1 MERIIE
7 ILRDVKSAAIIPH
20 ISADGDAVGSCKAM
34 EEMLSSM
41 GIKTVIYLEE
51 PLEQRLK
58 FLDGGMVLYNGS
70 AVEHD
75 VCIVLDCGDEG
86 RIGNRMPIVR
96 AAEKVINIDHHRTNT
111 YFGDENY
118 VDTEASA
125 TGELLARLFRAMG
138 EKLTDKAAEYLY
150 AAICSDTG
158 CFAYSNTSPETMR
171 IAAELMEYNFDH
183 AEIARL
189 LFDCVSIN
197 TALMRAELTSCI
209 HSYYGGKLRI
219 VAADE
224 EFAAKYGV
232 EPNDIQGLVDIPRG
246 IDGTEVAVSIKQA
259 DGKIKAS
266 LRSNG
271 NTDVATIAQT
281 LGGGGHT
288 RAAGCT
294 LDAAD
299 LDEAENIIVKAF
311 ERSLS

>member
-7 ILRDVKSAAIIPH
+7 ILRSAKSAAIIPH

-34 EEMLSSM
+34 AEMLHSM
-41 GIKTVIYLEE
+41 GTEAVVYLEE
-51 PLEQRLK
+51 PLEQRLS
-58 FLDGGMVLYNGS
+58 FLDGGMELYKGS
-70 AVEHD
+70 AAEHD

-86 RIGNRMPIVR
+86 RIGSRMPIVSR
-96 AAEKVINIDHHRTNT
+96 AEKVINIDHHRTNT

-118 VDTEASA
+118 VDADASA
-125 TGELLARLFRAMG
+125 TGELLVRLFKAMG
-138 EKLTDKAAEYLY
+138 AELTDKAAEYLY
-150 AAICSDTG
+150 TAICSDTG

-171 IAAELMEYNFDH
+171 AAAELMEHNFDH

-197 TALMRAELTSCI
+197 TALMRAELTSRI

-219 VAADE
+219 VTVDE

-232 EPNDIQGLVDIPRG
+232 EPNDIQGLVDIPRS
-246 IDGTEVAVSIKQA
+246 IEGTEVAVSIKLTE
-259 DGKIKAS
+259 GKLKAS

-271 NTDVATIAQT
+271 SADVAAAAQE

-294 LDAAD
+294 VDAPD
-299 LDEAENIIVKAF
+299 LETAERIIVKAF